1 MTDERNETDLATLSV
16 MRMMGAVRDF
26 THRPVPDE
34 VLHDILD
41 HARFAPSGGNQQP
54 WHVIVIDD
62 PAVRLAI
69 RELVQLGFREYAAH
83 VQAGVRPFAPG
94 ADGVWH
100 PSGIDLEQARATPIP
115 WPFVDTL
122 EHVPR
127 LLVIT
132 AHLPA
137 LAVQDVDQGHQ
148 SIVGGASIYPF
159 IQNLLLAARAV
170 GVGGLLTTFLCRQH
184 HAASDLL
191 GLPQSE
197 AIAAVVALGYPQTN
211 VTRLR
216 RRPVE
221 DFTFTDRWDK
231 PVAWATPAHN
241 SPGAA

>member
-1 MTDERNETDLATLSV
+1 MTNDRDYVNSTTLQL
-16 MRMMGAVRDF
+16 MRTMGSVRDF
-26 THRPVPDE
+26 TDRQVPDE

-54 WHVIVIDD
+54 WHVIVLDD

-83 VQAGVRPFAPG
+83 LQAGIRPFAPG
-94 ADGVWH
+94 EDGVWH
-100 PSGIDLEQARATPIP
+100 ASDVDLEQARATPTP

-127 LLVIT
+127 LLVVT
-132 AHLPA
+132 AHLPS

-159 IQNLLLAARAV
+159 IQNLLFAARAV

-184 HAASDLL
+184 RAASNLL
-191 GLPQSE
+191 GLPESE
-197 AIAAVVALGYPQTN
+197 AIAAVVALGYPHTT

-221 DFTFTDRWDK
+221 DFTFTDHWN
-231 PVAWATPAHN
+231 TPP
-241 SPGAA
+241 SFAAARDQV

>member
-1 MTDERNETDLATLSV
+1 MTEPDGTGQTVLEL
-16 MRMMGAVRDF
+16 MRTMGAVRDF
-26 THRPVPDE
+26 ADRPVPDA

-54 WHVIVIDD
+54 WHVIIVDD
-62 PAVRLAI
+62 PAVKLAI
-69 RELVQLGFREYAAH
+69 RELVQLGWREYAAH
-83 VQAGVRPFAPG
+83 VRAGVRPFAPG
-94 ADGVWH
+94 VDGVWRAAAV
-100 PSGIDLEQARATPIP
+100 DLELARATPAP

-127 LLVIT
+127 LLVVT

-159 IQNLLLAARAV
+159 VQNLLLAARGH
-170 GVGGLLTTFLCRQH
+170 GVGGVPTTFLCRQH

-197 AIAAVVALGYPQTN
+197 AIAALVALGYPHATL
-211 VTRLR
+211 TRLR

-221 DFTFTDRWDK
+221 EFTFANHWN
-231 PVAWATPAHN
+231 APASLSIH
-241 SPGAA
+241 

>member
-1 MTDERNETDLATLSV
+1 MNEPAVPGHPVLEL
-16 MRMMGAVRDF
+16 MRTMGAVRDF
-26 THRPVPDE
+26 ADRPVPDD

-54 WHVIVIDD
+54 WHVIIVED
-62 PAVRLAI
+62 PELRLEI
-69 RELVQLGFREYAAH
+69 RQLVQLGFREYAAH
-83 VQAGVRPFAPG
+83 VQAGIRPFAPG
-94 ADGVWH
+94 PDGVWH
-100 PSGIDLEQARATPIP
+100 PSHIDLELARATPAP

-127 LLVIT
+127 LLVVT

-137 LAVQDVDQGHQ
+137 LAVLDVDQGHQ

-159 IQNLLLAARAV
+159 VQNLLLAARAL

-184 HAASDLL
+184 QAASELL
-191 GLPQSE
+191 GLPDSE
-197 AIAAVVALGYPQTN
+197 AIAAVVALGYPRTT

-221 DFTFTDRWDK
+221 DFTSTDRWD
-231 PVAWATPAHN
+231 AQR
-241 SPGAA
+241 

>member
-1 MTDERNETDLATLSV
+1 MMNDRDVGHNTTLEL
-16 MRMMGAVRDF
+16 MRTMGAVRDF
-26 THRPVPDE
+26 TDRPVADD

-54 WHVIVIDD
+54 WHVIIIDD
-62 PAVRLAI
+62 PAVKVAI

-100 PSGIDLEQARATPIP
+100 PSDIDLEQARATPTP

-127 LLVIT
+127 LLVVT

-159 IQNLLLAARAV
+159 IQNLLLAARAL

-197 AIAAVVALGYPQTN
+197 AIAAVVALGYPQTA

-221 DFTFTDRWDK
+221 DFAFTDRWN
-231 PVAWATPAHN
+231 TPASFSTPQN
-241 SPGAA
+241 QI

>member
-1 MTDERNETDLATLSV
+1 MNEPDDARHPALEL
-16 MRMMGAVRDF
+16 MRTMGAVRDF
-26 THRPVPDE
+26 ADRPIPDE

-41 HARFAPSGGNQQP
+41 NARFAPSGGNQQP
-54 WHVIVIDD
+54 WHVIIIND
-62 PAVRLAI
+62 PNVKVAI

-83 VQAGVRPFAPG
+83 VQAGIRPFAPG
-94 ADGVWH
+94 DDGVWH
-100 PSGIDLEQARATPIP
+100 NADIDLEQARATPTP

-127 LLVIT
+127 LLVVT

-159 IQNLLLAARAV
+159 IQNLLLAARAF

-191 GLPQSE
+191 GLPQSD
-197 AIAAVVALGYPQTN
+197 AIAAVVALGYPQTT
-211 VTRLR
+211 VTQLR

-221 DFTFTDRWDK
+221 DFTFTDRWN
-231 PVAWATPAHN
+231 TPA
-241 SPGAA
+241 SFSAVRGAIE

>member
-1 MTDERNETDLATLSV
+1 MTEPDARHTTLEL
-16 MRMMGAVRDF
+16 MRTMGAVREFVD
-26 THRPVPDE
+26 RPVPDD

-54 WHVIVIDD
+54 WHVIIVEN
-62 PAVRLAI
+62 PAVKLAI

-83 VQAGVRPFAPG
+83 VQAGIRPFAPG
-94 ADGVWH
+94 VDGMWR
-100 PSGIDLEQARATPIP
+100 PSDIDLEKARATPTP

-127 LLVIT
+127 LLVVT

-137 LAVQDVDQGHQ
+137 LAVQDVDHGHQ

-159 IQNLLLAARAV
+159 IQNLLLAARTF

-184 HAASDLL
+184 HAASELL

-197 AIAAVVALGYPQTN
+197 AIAALVALGYPQKA

-221 DFTFTDRWDK
+221 DFTFADHWD
-231 PVAWATPAHN
+231 TPASFTADRN
-241 SPGAA
+241 QI

>member
-1 MTDERNETDLATLSV
+1 MIEPDETRQPALDL
-16 MRMMGAVRDF
+16 MRTMGAVRDF
-26 THRPVPDE
+26 ADRPIPDD

-41 HARFAPSGGNQQP
+41 YARFAPSGGNQQP
-54 WHVIVIDD
+54 WHVIILDD

-94 ADGVWH
+94 ADGVWR
-100 PSGIDLEQARATPIP
+100 PSNIDLERARATPIP
-115 WPFVDTL
+115 SPFVDQL
-122 EHVPR
+122 EHAPR
-127 LLVIT
+127 LLVVT

-137 LAVQDVDQGHQ
+137 LAVLDVDQGHQ

-159 IQNLLLAARAV
+159 IQNLLLAAKAS

-184 HAASDLL
+184 QAASDLL

-197 AIAAVVALGYPQTN
+197 AIAALVALGYPQTT

-221 DFTFTDRWDK
+221 DFTFTDRWN
-231 PVAWATPAHN
+231 TPA
-241 SPGAA
+241 SFPAARNQI

>member
-1 MTDERNETDLATLSV
+1 MMNDREDGHNTTLEL
-16 MRMMGAVRDF
+16 MRTMGAVRDF
-26 THRPVPDE
+26 TDRPVADD

-54 WHVIVIDD
+54 WHVIIIDD
-62 PAVRLAI
+62 PAVKVAI

-100 PSGIDLEQARATPIP
+100 PSDIDIEQARATPTP

-159 IQNLLLAARAV
+159 IQNLLLAARTF

-184 HAASDLL
+184 HAASELL

-197 AIAAVVALGYPQTN
+197 AIAALVALGYPQKA

-221 DFTFTDRWDK
+221 DFTFSDHWDAPASFTADRN
-231 PVAWATPAHN
+231 PV
-241 SPGAA
+241 

>member
-1 MTDERNETDLATLSV
+1 MTEPAVSGPAVLEL
-16 MRMMGAVRDF
+16 MRTMGAVRDF
-26 THRPVPDE
+26 ADRPVPDD

-54 WHVIVIDD
+54 WHVIIVDD

-69 RELVQLGFREYAAH
+69 RQLVQLGWREYAAH

-100 PSGIDLEQARATPIP
+100 PADIDLERARATPTP

-127 LLVIT
+127 LLVVT

-137 LAVQDVDQGHQ
+137 LAVLDVDQGHQ

-159 IQNLLLAARAV
+159 IQNLLLAARAF

-197 AIAAVVALGYPQTN
+197 AIAAAVALGYPQTP

-216 RRPVE
+216 RRPVQ
-221 DFTFTDRWDK
+221 DFTFTNHWN
-231 PVAWATPAHN
+231 APA
-241 SPGAA
+241 SFSAARNQI